1 MASNS
6 RHLGR
11 LLGTDTKIKTDDITA
26 GGATLGLSFYTNEA
40 SLPTE
45 GNILGAKAYAELE
58 GTLHLWNGYGWGPI
72 AVTAWDYTPPPDYL
86 YQGSNY
92 GYAISG
98 IGPAA
103 PTGQPTWQGSYSAIQ
118 KFSYVSDE
126 NATNIGDVI
135 SSAYE
140 FGFTANKSSTDAYA
154 AGGVDG
160 AKSLKGIQQ
169 ISFSSDG
176 NAVSSTG
183 ELYRSSYAH
192 AANSSSVNGYISSGT
207 QVEPAVPIYNT
218 TLSIDKFTF
227 ASADGSTLLGDLFSP
242 HDGYALGWSTAD
254 EGYVAAGYRFPIDKF
269 PFASDAFVSV
279 NAGTVGGGL
288 YGPGGS
294 SAGTLGAGLNST
306 EYGYWAGI
314 QNPNAIAGQ
323 INDYT
328 NISKFPFASGGA
340 PIGMVGALTY
350 AAIGGKRSGSSK
362 VTDGYVSGGHS
373 PVNGVFIDD
382 IQKFPFASDVSA
394 SHVGNLAVALMAMAG
409 TQN

>member
-11 LLGTDTKIKTDDITA
+11 LLGTDTKIKTDDIA
-26 GGATLGLSFYTNEA
+26 GGVQLGLSFYTDEA

-72 AVTAWDYTPPPDYL
+72 AVTAWDYTPLPDYL

-98 IGPAA
+98 LGPAA
-103 PTGQPTWQGSYSAIQ
+103 PTGHPTWQAAYSAIQ

-126 NATNIGDVI
+126 NATNIGDII
-135 SSAYE
+135 SGVYG
-140 FGFTANKSSTDAYA
+140 FGATANKSSTDAYVV
-154 AGGVDG
+154 GGADG
-160 AKSLKGIQQ
+160 VKSLKSIQQ

-176 NAVSSTG
+176 NAVSRTG
-183 ELYRSSYAH
+183 ELYRSSYDH

-227 ASADGSTLLGDLFSP
+227 ASSDGSTLLGDLFSP
-242 HDGYALGWSTAD
+242 HDAYALGWSIAD
-254 EGYVAAGYRFPIDKF
+254 EGYVAAGYRNPIDKF

-279 NAGTVGGGL
+279 NVGTVGGGL
-288 YGPGGS
+288 YGPGGRL
-294 SAGTLGAGLNST
+294 AGTFGAGLNST

-314 QNPNAIAGQ
+314 SNYNAPQAQ
-323 INDYT
+323 INDYL

-340 PIGMVGALTY
+340 PIGMVGTLTY
-350 AAIGGKRSGSSK
+350 AAFEGRRSGSSK
-362 VTDGYVSGGHS
+362 VTHGYVSGGHS
-373 PVNGVFIDD
+373 PVNNVFIDD

-394 SHVGNLAVALMAMAG
+394 SHVGNLAIPFMSMAG

>member
-6 RHLGR
+6 RNLGK
-11 LLGTDTKIKTDDITA
+11 LLGTDTKIKTDDIA
-26 GGATLGLSFYTNEA
+26 GGVQLGLSFYTDEA

-98 IGPAA
+98 VGPAA
-103 PTGQPTWQGSYSAIQ
+103 PSGHPTWQAAYSAIQ

-140 FGFTANKSSTDAYA
+140 FGATANKSSTDAYV
-154 AGGVDG
+154 AGGADG
-160 AKSLKGIQQ
+160 VKSLKSIQQ

-176 NAVSSTG
+176 NAVSRTG
-183 ELYRSSYAH
+183 ELYRSSYVH

-207 QVEPAVPIYNT
+207 QSEPAVPIYNT

-227 ASADGSTLLGDLFSP
+227 ASSDGSTLLGDLFSP
-242 HDGYALGWSTAD
+242 HDGYALGWSTPD

-288 YGPGGS
+288 YGPGGA

-314 QNPNAIAGQ
+314 RNPNSPAPQ
-323 INDYT
+323 INDYL

-340 PIGMVGALTY
+340 PIGMVGSLTY

-362 VTDGYVSGGHS
+362 VTDGYVSGGLS

-394 SHVGNLAVALMAMAG
+394 SHVGNLAIPLMAMAG